1 MLTIGM
7 PSSLMYDPSCFKYIE
22 PMHITSTVSG
32 SRLWGY
38 GDTGNLVTTSLVM
51 LKEDRDIDTGT
62 GSVVE
67 KSIVILLIAMRN
79 YIFSIQY

>member
-1 MLTIGM
+1 MMLTIGT

-51 LKEDRDIDTGT
+51 LKEDRDIDTG
-62 GSVVE
+62 SVVDI
-67 KSIVILLIAMRN
+67 SIVILLIAMRN
-79 YIFSIQY
+79 YIFSPQY